1 MQVTKTID
9 FAYGHRLTDYSG
21 KCKMLHGHNAK
32 LSVTID
38 RDKLDDTGFVID
50 FGDLK
55 KELKK
60 IEEIFDHRTI
70 LNTHDELNQ
79 NIAKLLPE
87 EWIVWF
93 TNNPTA
99 ENIAIT
105 IGNLLKDEIVCDK
118 MIIKLWETDTSYVEH
133 VLDFKG

>member
-9 FAYGHRLTDYSG
+9 FAYGHRLTDYNG
-21 KCKMLHGHNAK
+21 KCFMLHGHNAK
-32 LSVTID
+32 LAVTID
-38 RDKLDDTGFVID
+38 RHELDSTGFVID

-55 KELKK
+55 KELNK
-60 IEEIFDHRTI
+60 ISDIFDHRTI
-70 LNTHDELNQ
+70 LNSHDELNQ
-79 NIAKLLPE
+79 KIAELLPE
-87 EWIVWF
+87 DWIVWF

-105 IGNLLKDEIVCDK
+105 IGNILKGEIVCDK

-133 VLDFKG
+133 VIDMKD